1 MERSERDEAMEAE
14 EFNRTGIMTNPE
26 LSAELIEGAQ
36 QTTPSSDG
44 DANALSE
51 LRSQYLQERLPI
63 GSPPIVAEI
72 SEDGETLGPLEGMTL
87 LLDKLGE
94 RLAFERQGTRLYQTV
109 IQKCELL
116 EKEDES
122 GPSLEDLRHIC
133 DEELEHFKMLQ
144 KAITDL
150 GGDATIM
157 TPCAD
162 VAAVM
167 SKGVLE
173 VAVDPRTT
181 IPQTLQ
187 ALLTAELVDND
198 GWQMLQDLAA
208 ELGQDELEEQC
219 RQAFEQEQEHLEKV
233 REWLT
238 TMTMDEVTGSEPLE
252 DIDESADEDD
262 DEREEK
268 QPPKRETK
276 SRKPRSSS
284 GASKSKTKKKKK

>member
-1 MERSERDEAMEAE
+1 MERSERDEAMAE

-94 RLAFERQGTRLYQTV
+94 RLTFERQGTRLYQTV

-116 EKEDES
+116 EMDDES

-238 TMTMDEVTGSEPLE
+238 TMTMDEVTGSGSLE

-284 GASKSKTKKKKK
+284 SASKSKSKKKKK